1 MMSAGLHPQTV
12 WYRIG
17 WWVLVVIAGASIVN
31 HVLGPFL
38 GFASGDDQVL
48 AFLALAAMNIYAL
61 VVLLTAY
68 RRGERWAWWVTWVFV
83 AFYGLVFFYA
93 PDVGSF
99 YLGRGGS
106 DGSRSTA
113 HVVSVSSARSGHTQ
127 WLIGVRCGPGPGDD
141 LPRCSLGTRR
151 KPSRALWAN
160 VRWTRFFRRA

>member
-1 MMSAGLHPQTV
+1 MMSAALHPQTV

-48 AFLALAAMNIYAL
+48 AFLALAAMNIYAV
-61 VVLLTAY
+61 VVLLTGY
-68 RRGERWAWWVTWVFV
+68 RRGERWGWWVTWVFV

-99 YLGRGGS
+99 YLGAAAVTAVAQLLTWSAFRQS
-106 DGSRSTA
+106 DQ
-113 HVVSVSSARSGHTQ
+113 V
-127 WLIGVRCGPGPGDD
+127 
-141 LPRCSLGTRR
+141 TR
-151 KPSRALWAN
+151 
-160 VRWTRFFRRA
+160 TD